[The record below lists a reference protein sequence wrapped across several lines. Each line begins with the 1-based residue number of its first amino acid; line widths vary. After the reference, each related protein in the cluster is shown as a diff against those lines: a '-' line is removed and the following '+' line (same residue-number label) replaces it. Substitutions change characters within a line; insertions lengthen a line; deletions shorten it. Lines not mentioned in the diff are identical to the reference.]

1 MEIQAAFAARRGCGR
16 IGAVRLLMVT
26 AMRYWKGDEAAGLGR
41 VEDSLVCFVFVM
53 VADAHWTRRLLGDL
67 IL

>member
-1 MEIQAAFAARRGCGR
+1 
-16 IGAVRLLMVT
+16 LLVT
-26 AMRYWKGDEAAGLGR
+26 AMRYWKGDKAAGLGR

-53 VADAHWTRRLLGDL
+53 VADAHWTRRLLGEL